1 MTSKGYKIR
10 ANGTGKPM
18 EGEALRSA
26 LAGCAGVIAGVD
38 HFTADVITS
47 CPELKVISRYGV
59 GVDRVDLEAA
69 TEAGVVVACTPGAN
83 TDAVADLA
91 IALMLLAPGGLSR
104 LTG

>member
-1 MTSKGYKIR
+1 M
-10 ANGTGKPM
+10 
-18 EGEALRSA
+18 
-26 LAGCAGVIAGVD
+26 
-38 HFTADVITS
+38 
-47 CPELKVISRYGV
+47 ISRYGV